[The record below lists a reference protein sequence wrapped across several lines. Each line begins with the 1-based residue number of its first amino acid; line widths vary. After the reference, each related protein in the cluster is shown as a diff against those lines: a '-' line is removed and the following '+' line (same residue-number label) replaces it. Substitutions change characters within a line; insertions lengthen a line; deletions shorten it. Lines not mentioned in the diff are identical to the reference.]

1 MNNDIIGFTDPQ
13 VRPSDSTC
21 KIIET
26 LNFYNN
32 KNKFYSLA
40 YGCRNDIAILN
51 KFDANEVSI
60 LFFKKH
66 TFFANRVFTLMLIY
80 NLLKASQNKFLD
92 IFTDDFQMLNKPT
105 HTSRSLIDHDSVKKA
120 FMEGLFIN
128 ITAEKKFFSDDAI
141 RTVIEK
147 SSVDFHIY
155 L

>member
-1 MNNDIIGFTDPQ
+1 MHMQKSFQILQVLLAINSITIIAED
-13 VRPSDSTC
+13 
-21 KIIET
+21 
-26 LNFYNN
+26 LN
-32 KNKFYSLA
+32 
-40 YGCRNDIAILN
+40 
-51 KFDANEVSI
+51 
-60 LFFKKH
+60 
-66 TFFANRVFTLMLIY
+66 Y